1 MEIKQLEYF
10 VTAHNCGSLSKAA
23 AKLFTTQPN
32 VSRVIKLFEQELGSP
47 LFERTSKG
55 LKLTAYGKSIYSYA
69 ENILKNVNLITDT
82 NSISSNNNFSV
93 ATYPSNIISWLL
105 VELYQKNP
113 DMILS
118 HQQGTVEEI
127 TTQVSQGF
135 SELGILY
142 VSQNQLKAFRHII
155 SHKKLKFIEI
165 EKREACIY
173 VGHNNPLYN
182 KTSISFEELL
192 KLKFVRG
199 LNDFFSMEHQLE
211 QVNVGGFATDTLQ
224 PTVYTNSEHLLTNI
238 ILETDVVELGINMVS
253 PSHKQYDIK
262 NLKIEGE
269 DAYLTFGYV
278 IQQDHNLSHNAQ
290 ELLKSLE
297 KLLKP

>member
-1 MEIKQLEYF
+1 M
-10 VTAHNCGSLSKAA
+10 SKAA

-32 VSRVIKLFEQELGSP
+32 VSRVIKLFEQELASP
-47 LFERTSKG
+47 LFERTSKV

-93 ATYPSNIISWLL
+93 ATYPSNIMSWLL

-142 VSQNQLKAFRHII
+142 VSQNQLKVFRHII

-165 EKREACIY
+165 EKRGACIY

-199 LNDFFSMEHQLE
+199 LNDFFLWNTNWNKLMLLAS
-211 QVNVGGFATDTLQ
+211 LQ

>member
-1 MEIKQLEYF
+1 M
-10 VTAHNCGSLSKAA
+10 SKAA

-32 VSRVIKLFEQELGSP
+32 VSRVIKLFEQELASP
-47 LFERTSKG
+47 LFERTSKV

-93 ATYPSNIISWLL
+93 ATYPSNIMSWLL

-142 VSQNQLKAFRHII
+142 VSQNQLKVFRHII

-165 EKREACIY
+165 EKRGACIY

-199 LNDFFSMEHQLE
+199 LNNFFLWNTNWNKLMLLAS
-211 QVNVGGFATDTLQ
+211 LQ

>member
-93 ATYPSNIISWLL
+93 ATYPSNIMSWLL
-105 VELYQKNP
+105 VELYQKNL

-118 HQQGTVEEI
+118 HQQSTVEEI
-127 TTQVSQGF
+127 TIQVSQGF

-199 LNDFFSMEHQLE
+199 LNDFFLWNTNWNKLMLVASLQIRYNQL
-211 QVNVGGFATDTLQ
+211 FTPIA
-224 PTVYTNSEHLLTNI
+224 SI
-238 ILETDVVELGINMVS
+238 
-253 PSHKQYDIK
+253 
-262 NLKIEGE
+262 
-269 DAYLTFGYV
+269 F
-278 IQQDHNLSHNAQ
+278 
-290 ELLKSLE
+290 
-297 KLLKP
+297 

>member
-1 MEIKQLEYF
+1 M
-10 VTAHNCGSLSKAA
+10 SKAA

-47 LFERTSKG
+47 LFKRTSKG

-69 ENILKNVNLITDT
+69 KNILKNVNLITDT

-93 ATYPSNIISWLL
+93 ATYPSNIMSWLL

-199 LNDFFSMEHQLE
+199 LNDFFLWNTNWNKLMLVASLQIRYNQL
-211 QVNVGGFATDTLQ
+211 FTPIA
-224 PTVYTNSEHLLTNI
+224 SI
-238 ILETDVVELGINMVS
+238 
-253 PSHKQYDIK
+253 
-262 NLKIEGE
+262 
-269 DAYLTFGYV
+269 F
-278 IQQDHNLSHNAQ
+278 
-290 ELLKSLE
+290 
-297 KLLKP
+297 

>member
-1 MEIKQLEYF
+1 M
-10 VTAHNCGSLSKAA
+10 SKAA

-32 VSRVIKLFEQELGSP
+32 VSRVIKLFEQELASP
-47 LFERTSKG
+47 LFERTSKV

-93 ATYPSNIISWLL
+93 ATYPSNIMSWLL

-142 VSQNQLKAFRHII
+142 VSQNQLKVFRHII

-165 EKREACIY
+165 EKRGACIY

-199 LNDFFSMEHQLE
+199 LNNFFLWNTNWNKLMLLAS
-211 QVNVGGFATDTLQ
+211 LQ

-278 IQQDHNLSHNAQ
+278 IQQDNNLSHNAQ